1 MCDSGGGLGDREVR
15 AGDLG
20 LVHAGEADE
29 MTARVDH
36 CDRDRDPK
44 VRGMSDRS
52 SAHPLGQ
59 GQARSGD
66 AVKQTYLLRHGGL

>member
-1 MCDSGGGLGDREVR
+1 
-15 AGDLG
+15 
-20 LVHAGEADE
+20 